1 MSERN
6 NDEVPS
12 TAGPQSAVF
21 KSADHG
27 PTKMNELTNL
37 AVSDVAVERAVE
49 NFTPANFEV
58 PTNESAAPLPI
69 TGPAEDQGVAAAAKA
84 AEGIAASM
92 AKVEAA
98 VQSIEE
104 RRAEISESF
113 HKAEE
118 LLAEVNRVRDA
129 LTFNDDLRKRI
140 ERTMSRTRSLRGNV
154 SER

>member
-6 NDEVPS
+6 NDGVLS
-12 TAGPQSAVF
+12 TAGPESAIF

-27 PTKMNELTNL
+27 PTKMNPLTNS
-37 AVSDVAVERAVE
+37 AVSDVAVERAAE
-49 NFTPANFEV
+49 DFTPANFEV
-58 PTNESAAPLPI
+58 LTNEPAAPLPI
-69 TGPAEDQGVAAAAKA
+69 TKPAEDQGVAAAAKA
-84 AEGIAASM
+84 AEEIAASM

-104 RRAEISESF
+104 RQAEISESF

-129 LTFNDDLRKRI
+129 LTFNDDLRNRI
-140 ERTMSRTRSLRGNV
+140 ERTISRTRSLRGNV